1 MTKKIM
7 KKFKLIRYE
16 FIRRIMLLNREE
28 KRE

>member
-7 KKFKLIRYE
+7 KKFKLKRNE